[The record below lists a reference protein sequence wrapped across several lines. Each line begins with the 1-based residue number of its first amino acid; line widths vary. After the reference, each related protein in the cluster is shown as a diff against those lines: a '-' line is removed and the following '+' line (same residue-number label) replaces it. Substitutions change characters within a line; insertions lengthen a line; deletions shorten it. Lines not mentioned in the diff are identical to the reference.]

1 MFEAQTKTRVRYS
14 ETDQMKYVYYGNYAI
29 YYEIGRVETL
39 RQLGF
44 SYNEMEKSGIMMP
57 VINMQTNYLLPGKYD
72 ELLTIKV
79 KIPIFPKA
87 KILFEYE
94 IFNEENQLINTGE
107 TTLVFINMTSNRPC
121 RVPDQLVK
129 FLEPYFS

>member
-1 MFEAQTKTRVRYS
+1 MFEAQTQTRVRYS
-14 ETDQMKYVYYGNYAI
+14 ETDQMKYVYYGNYAM

-44 SYNEMEKSGIMMP
+44 SYNKMEQSGVMMP
-57 VINMQTNYLLPGKYD
+57 VINMQTNYLQPGKYD

-79 KIPIFPKA
+79 KIPTFPKA
-87 KILFEYE
+87 RIVFEYE
-94 IFNEENQLINTGE
+94 IFNEQNQLINTGE
-107 TTLVFINMTSNRPC
+107 TTLVFVNMETNRPC
-121 RVPDQLVK
+121 RMPDQLAK

>member
-14 ETDQMKYVYYGNYAI
+14 ETDQMKYVYYGNYAM

-44 SYNEMEKSGIMMP
+44 SYNEMEKSGVMMP
-57 VINMQTNYLLPGKYD
+57 VANMQTNYLLPGKYD

-79 KIPIFPKA
+79 KIPDFPKA
-87 KILFEYE
+87 KIIFEYE
-94 IFNEENQLINTGE
+94 IFNESEQLINTGE
-107 TTLVFINMTSNRPC
+107 TTLVFVNMESNRPC
-121 RVPDQLVK
+121 RVPEPLAK
-129 FLEPYFS
+129 FLKPYFS

>member
-1 MFEAQTKTRVRYS
+1 MFEAQTQTRVRYS
-14 ETDQMKYVYYGNYAI
+14 ETDQMKYVYYGNYAM

-44 SYNEMEKSGIMMP
+44 SYNEMEKSGVMMP
-57 VINMQTNYLLPGKYD
+57 VINMQTNYLQPGKYD

-79 KIPIFPKA
+79 KIPTHPKA
-87 KILFEYE
+87 RILFEYE
-94 IFNEENQLINTGE
+94 IFNEQDQLINTGE
-107 TTLVFINMTSNRPC
+107 TTLVFVNMETNRPC
-121 RVPDQLVK
+121 RVPDQLAK

>member
-1 MFEAQTKTRVRYS
+1 MFEAQTTTRVRYS
-14 ETDQMKYVYYGNYAI
+14 ETDQMGYVYYGNYAM

-44 SYNEMEKSGIMMP
+44 SYNEMEKTGIMMP
-57 VINMQTNYLLPGKYD
+57 VINLQTNYLQPGKYD

-87 KILFEYE
+87 RIIFEYE
-94 IFNEENQLINTGE
+94 IFNEEKKLINTGE
-107 TTLVFINMTSNRPC
+107 TTLVFINMETNRPC
-121 RVPDQLVK
+121 RVPEELVR

>member
-1 MFEAQTKTRVRYS
+1 MFEAQTTTRVRYS
-14 ETDQMKYVYYGNYAI
+14 ETDQMGYVYYGNYAM

-44 SYNEMEKSGIMMP
+44 SYNEMENAGVMMP
-57 VINMQTNYLLPGKYD
+57 VLNMNTNYHLPGRYD

-79 KIPIFPKA
+79 KIPSFPKA
-87 KILFEYE
+87 RILFQYE
-94 IFNEENQLINTGE
+94 IFNEKDQLINSGE
-107 TTLVFINMTSNRPC
+107 TTLVFINMKSNRPC
-121 RVPDQLVK
+121 RVPNELVE

>member
-14 ETDQMKYVYYGNYAI
+14 ETDQMKYVYYGNYAM

-57 VINMQTNYLLPGKYD
+57 VINMNTNYLLPGKYD

-79 KIPIFPKA
+79 KIPTFPKA
-87 KILFEYE
+87 KIIFEYE
-94 IFNEENQLINTGE
+94 IFNEQNQLINTGE
-107 TTLVFINMTSNRPC
+107 TTLVFINMASNRPC
-121 RVPDQLVK
+121 RVPEQLVK
-129 FLEPYFS
+129 FLKPYFA

>member
-1 MFEAQTKTRVRYS
+1 MFEAQTRTRVRYS
-14 ETDQMKYVYYGNYAI
+14 ETDQMGYVYYGNYAA

-44 SYNEMEKSGIMMP
+44 SYNEMEKTGVMMP

-87 KILFEYE
+87 RIIFEYE
-94 IFNEENQLINTGE
+94 IFNEEEKLINTGE
-107 TTLVFINMTSNRPC
+107 TTLVFINMETNRPC
-121 RVPDQLVK
+121 RVPDELVR

>member
-1 MFEAQTKTRVRYS
+1 MFEAQTQTRVRYS
-14 ETDQMKYVYYGNYAI
+14 ETDQMKYVYYGNYAM

-44 SYNEMEKSGIMMP
+44 SYNEMEKSGVMMP
-57 VINMQTNYLLPGKYD
+57 VINMQTNYLQPAKYD

-79 KIPIFPKA
+79 KIPTLPKA
-87 KILFEYE
+87 RIVFEYE
-94 IFNEENQLINTGE
+94 IFNEKDQLINTGE
-107 TTLVFINMTSNRPC
+107 TTLVFVNMETNRPC
-121 RVPDQLVK
+121 RMPDQLAN